1 MSFSA
6 AMSGAVHAGLRDH
19 LLRADAQED
28 VCLAIYAPS
37 TGSSRTSALVSE
49 FLLPKQGERA
59 VHGNASFTGDYF
71 VRAATHAASFGRGVA
86 ALHSHPRGTGW
97 QLMSELDSGTERSFA
112 FLVHEITGLPLVGMT
127 LAGDES
133 WSCRRWDPSGTPE
146 HGESVRVVDERFRI
160 TWNDRLR
167 PVPAIGD
174 TQIRTVSAWGEGA
187 QASVARIRVLVVGL
201 GSVGLDVALRLA
213 ATGIVR
219 VGVMDFD
226 SVETIN
232 QDRMIGVTTADVR
245 LARSKVEVAA
255 RLMAR
260 AATAARPE
268 ILVHDLSICEPSGL
282 AAALDYDI
290 IISCVDRPW
299 ARGVLNTLAFADL
312 VPVLDGGIGIDTF
325 EDGGMRNAVW
335 RSHALIPGQPCL
347 VCNGQLD
354 AADIQTDKLGLF
366 DDPEYIRGASADMHL
381 RRQNVAALAASVS
394 ASILGQFVSL
404 AVAPGGIGVPGPLRY
419 VLSTHTL
426 EHLDVALISHCPI
439 RGRDCDRR
447 PAHTV
452 DRTPCCGRQN
462 AGSAAGMP
470 GKIRRASPA
479 APFRVRRLAYR
490 SLSTSRAWWILATEV
505 LPGMR
510 TWYQRLCR

>member
-1 MSFSA
+1 MIFSV
-6 AMSGAVHAGLRDH
+6 AMPGAVHTGLRNH

-37 TGSSRTSALVSE
+37 TGSTRTSALVSE
-49 FLLPKQGERA
+49 FLLPEPGERA

-71 VRAATHAASFGRGVA
+71 VRAARHAATLGRGVA
-86 ALHSHPRGTGW
+86 AMHSHPRGTGW
-97 QLMSELDSGTERSFA
+97 QLMSEPDYSTERSYA

-127 LAGDES
+127 LAGDGN

-146 HGESVRVVDERFRI
+146 YGESVRVIDERLRV

-174 TQIRTVSAWGEGA
+174 TQIRTVSAWGEAG
-187 QASVARIRVLVVGL
+187 QASVVRLRVLVVGL

-213 ATGIVR
+213 ATGVVQ

-226 SVETIN
+226 SVEIIN
-232 QDRMIGVTTADVR
+232 LDRLIGATTADVR

-255 RLMAR
+255 RLMVR

-282 AAALDYDI
+282 AAALDYDV

-312 VPVLDGGIGIDTF
+312 VPVLDGGIAIDTF
-325 EDGGMRNAVW
+325 DDGEMRNAVW

-366 DDPEYIRGASADMHL
+366 DDPEYIRGVGTDMHP

-394 ASILGQFVSL
+394 ASILTQFVSL
-404 AVAPGGIGVPGPLRY
+404 TVAPGGTGVPGPLRY

-426 EHLDVALISHCPI
+426 EHLDIALTSRCPFETATATGDERI
-439 RGRDCDRR
+439 PLTGHHAAADRAR
-447 PAHTV
+447 EE
-452 DRTPCCGRQN
+452 
-462 AGSAAGMP
+462 
-470 GKIRRASPA
+470 RRARQAKSA
-479 APFRVRRLAYR
+479 VRVRRR
-490 SLSTSRAWWILATEV
+490 LSAFADWFVER
-505 LPGMR
+505 
-510 TWYQRLCR
+510 